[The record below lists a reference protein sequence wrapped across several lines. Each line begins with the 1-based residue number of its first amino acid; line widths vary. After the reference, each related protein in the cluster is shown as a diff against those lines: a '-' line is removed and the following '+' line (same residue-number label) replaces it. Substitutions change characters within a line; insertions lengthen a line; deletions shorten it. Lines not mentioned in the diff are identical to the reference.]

1 MKTPLRMII
10 TLAVVGLFAGGS
22 LAFIYQ
28 WAQPQIAAYQKKTL
42 TQAIFNVL
50 PGTKNYRLL
59 KKNHLEVYRCEDT
72 SGNLLGYARVGEGGG
87 YQDKIRVMVGVKPDL
102 ETLGGIEILYTK
114 ETPGL
119 GGKIATQDVLQ
130 PSGKTFAQQF
140 RGLEISPP
148 IEYLKNKKPKEPNQI
163 QAITGATI
171 SSRSVVKIVNKV
183 VASLRIALGEK
194 VGD

>member
-1 MKTPLRMII
+1 MKTSLRMII
-10 TLAVVGLFAGGS
+10 TLAVVGLLAGGS

-59 KKNHLEVYRCEDT
+59 EKNNLKIYRCEDT
-72 SGNLLGYARVGEGGG
+72 SGNLLGYALVGEGGG

-102 ETLGGIEILYTK
+102 ETLGGIEVLYSK

-119 GGKIATQDVLQ
+119 GGKIATQDILQ
-130 PSGKTFAQQF
+130 PSGKNFAQQF
-140 RGLEISPP
+140 QGLKVSPP
-148 IEYLKNKKPKEPNQI
+148 IEYVKNKKPKAPNQI

-183 VASLRIALGEK
+183 IASLRIALGEK